1 MDAKLYQTFR
11 VQQIQ
16 TAADLTKVFFSMIDE
31 TKYRSCID
39 SKKQDELRKSILDA
53 LKMIIVESGSHQRM
67 FLHKV
72 VSDVCPS
79 LFMFVDSTRVVTK
92 VDLHQTKK

>member
-11 VQQIQ
+11 VRRIQ
-16 TAADLTKVFFSMIDE
+16 TASDLTTVFFSMIDE

-39 SKKQDELRKSILDA
+39 TEKQDELRKSILDA

-79 LFMFVDSTRVVTK
+79 LFVFVESS
-92 VDLHQTKK
+92 LPKK